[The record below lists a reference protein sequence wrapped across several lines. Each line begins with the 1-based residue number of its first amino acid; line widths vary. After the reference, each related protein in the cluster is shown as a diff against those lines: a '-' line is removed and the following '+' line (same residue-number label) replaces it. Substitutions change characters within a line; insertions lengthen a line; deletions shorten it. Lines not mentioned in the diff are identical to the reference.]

1 MFSYFESGAFRFSA
15 RRAMIFMRV
24 CTSLFGLCFL
34 PEYCLPPYG
43 RNPYITKLTKEKI
56 GFRLCLTVVNL
67 EVYYIFIYIIYYIYK
82 YIIKYFYLLFETSQD
97 LKKRDVFPKK
107 TIVSFVM

>member
-1 MFSYFESGAFRFSA
+1 M
-15 RRAMIFMRV
+15 
-24 CTSLFGLCFL
+24 
-34 PEYCLPPYG
+34 
-43 RNPYITKLTKEKI
+43 
-56 GFRLCLTVVNL
+56 VVNL

>member
-1 MFSYFESGAFRFSA
+1 
-15 RRAMIFMRV
+15 MIFMRV
-24 CTSLFGLCFL
+24 CTSLSGLCF
-34 PEYCLPPYG
+34 CLNTACLHTAE
-43 RNPYITKLTKEKI
+43 NPYITKLTKEKI
-56 GFRLCLTVVNL
+56 GFRLCLMVVNL